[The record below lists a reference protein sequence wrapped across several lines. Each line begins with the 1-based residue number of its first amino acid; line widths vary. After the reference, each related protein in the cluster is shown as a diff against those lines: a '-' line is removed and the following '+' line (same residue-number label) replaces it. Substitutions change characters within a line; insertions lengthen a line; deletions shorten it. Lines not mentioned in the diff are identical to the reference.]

1 MSRPGPAPDPAWTSR
16 AEGGAGTS
24 RAGPLRIFPAE
35 LFRGEIARPLHPRSH
50 GRAALVAAG
59 PCAEPAWTSR
69 AEGGAGTSR
78 ADALRIAPAELFR
91 RETHVPYTLGD
102 TGGPRL
108 SRPGPA
114 PSLLGRPAPR
124 AARVLRAPTHRVSTR
139 RNCSD
144 VKSRVPCTLDHTGG
158 PRLSRPGP
166 APGLLGRPA
175 PRAARVLRAPTR
187 CWFGDAGFHFGT
199 APA

>member
-1 MSRPGPAPDPAWTSR
+1 MRDFTSDVKSRAPYTLGHTGGPRLSRPGPVPGPVP
-16 AEGGAGTS
+16 
-24 RAGPLRIFPAE
+24 GPLGRPVP
-35 LFRGEIARPLHPRSH
+35 RVARVLRAPTRCVSPRRNCSD
-50 GRAALVAAG
+50 VK
-59 PCAEPAWTSR
+59 S
-69 AEGGAGTSR
+69 
-78 ADALRIAPAELFR
+78 
-91 RETHVPYTLGD
+91 HVPYTLGD

-166 APGLLGRPA
+166 VPGLLGRPA

>member
-1 MSRPGPAPDPAWTSR
+1 MWDFTS
-16 AEGGAGTS
+16 EL
-24 RAGPLRIFPAE
+24 LR
-35 LFRGEIARPLHPRSH
+35 REIPRPLHPRPH

-59 PCAEPAWTSR
+59 PCAGPAWTSR

-78 ADALRIAPAELFR
+78 ADAPRIAPAELFR
-91 RETHVPYTLGD
+91 REIARPLHPRPHGRAALVAAGLGH
-102 TGGPRL
+102 TGGPHV

-139 RNCSD
+139 RNCSE
-144 VKSRVPCTLDHTGG
+144 VKSHVPYTLGHTGG

-166 APGLLGRPA
+166 APSLLGRPA
-175 PRAARVLRAPTR
+175 PRVARVLRAPTR

-199 APA
+199 APM